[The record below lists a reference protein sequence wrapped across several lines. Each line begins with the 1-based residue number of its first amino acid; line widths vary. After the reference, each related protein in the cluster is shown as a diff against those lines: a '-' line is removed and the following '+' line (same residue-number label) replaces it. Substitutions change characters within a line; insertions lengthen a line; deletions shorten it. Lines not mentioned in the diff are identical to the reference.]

1 MKKFFSFFNALGP
14 SILWASAAIGVSHI
28 VQSTRAGANF
38 GYLMIIVVLLA
49 NFLKYPF
56 FEFSTRYTVV
66 KNETVLDGYKKIGN
80 WAIYLFSAL
89 TILTMFTIQAGVT
102 RVTAAIMKNGLSLDF
117 NHIICSI
124 LILILCSLIILFIR
138 RNFFDSFVKALVMI
152 LIISTL
158 ISLFLTFDINNK
170 VENFVE
176 PQLLSYL
183 GISFL
188 IALIGWMP
196 SPLDL
201 SAWSSIWII
210 DKRKSGSEVSLKD
223 NSFDFNFSYIW
234 TSILACAFVILGA
247 NVFYGSGV
255 DFASS
260 SSKFVNQLV
269 KLYGSLGSWAES
281 IILITAFSTMFS
293 TTLTCLDAFPKVLK
307 KCFELILPNFKK
319 SEFFYMT
326 FVIFGTIL
334 TLLFLGQQMRF
345 LIDLATILSFL
356 TAPFIAVLN
365 FKLIYNKDFPNKYL
379 PSSFFKYLAISGIF
393 FLIVFSIIFICNV
406 FGLFF

>member
-1 MKKFFSFFNALGP
+1 M
-14 SILWASAAIGVSHI
+14 
-28 VQSTRAGANF
+28 
-38 GYLMIIVVLLA
+38 
-49 NFLKYPF
+49 
-56 FEFSTRYTVV
+56 
-66 KNETVLDGYKKIGN
+66 
-80 WAIYLFSAL
+80 
-89 TILTMFTIQAGVT
+89 
-102 RVTAAIMKNGLSLDF
+102 
-117 NHIICSI
+117 
-124 LILILCSLIILFIR
+124 
-138 RNFFDSFVKALVMI
+138 
-152 LIISTL
+152 
-158 ISLFLTFDINNK
+158 TFDINNK

-196 SPLDL
+196 SPSDL

-307 KCFELILPNFKK
+307 KF
-319 SEFFYMT
+319 
-326 FVIFGTIL
+326 
-334 TLLFLGQQMRF
+334 R
-345 LIDLATILSFL
+345 
-356 TAPFIAVLN
+356 
-365 FKLIYNKDFPNKYL
+365 KL
-379 PSSFFKYLAISGIF
+379 
-393 FLIVFSIIFICNV
+393 
-406 FGLFF
+406 